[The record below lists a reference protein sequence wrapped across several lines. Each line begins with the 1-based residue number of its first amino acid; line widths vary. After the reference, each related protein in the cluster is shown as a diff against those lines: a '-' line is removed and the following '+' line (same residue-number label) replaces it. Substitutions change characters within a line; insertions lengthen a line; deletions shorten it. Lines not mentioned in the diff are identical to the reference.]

1 MLRTA
6 VSPAPAIL
14 AAHGSDAQAPA
25 RRIGESVGIRA
36 LVSAIMPGNLQ
47 EGFGCVI
54 NNRFEQLLDD
64 ETDPFE
70 LLKEAQQKKE
80 LAGGGSAKAAAKAGP
95 PGTKPPPKKESQR
108 DRRAPTTGQAT
119 DAKPAEQP
127 APTAVKRAEGSG
139 PRRIGRRP
147 DQQGPFQG
155 PFQGQGGQGQ
165 GGPGQGGQGQGG
177 EGRPER
183 RGGGVGF
190 TGEGRPERR
199 GGGPRPERRFA
210 ERLNE
215 ERPDGSTEMSSEN
228 RSMDRPPRGRGNF
241 RGFRGRG
248 RGIGRN
254 PDGFDGRGKREF
266 ERHSGSDKTGLKPE
280 DKRGGSGSHNW
291 GNAKD
296 DASEIDQPAATEEH
310 VEHEEVQTTETENK
324 ENETDETKDEEEGSK
339 EMTLDEWKAVQEKAR
354 AKAQFNI
361 RKPGEGCDSAQW
373 GKSYVMRKTKPVEG
387 EVQLESTADHHFR
400 RSSNDITSKLEINFG
415 DHSRRGRGGRGG
427 GAPRGGRGGG
437 AMAGPPGAVVG
448 GPGVVVGAPG
458 TAPAGP
464 SASAIVAGAPG
475 PSGMPPP
482 RGGGRG
488 MGRGAPRGERPS
500 AVIVPNVDDPEAFPA
515 LA

>member
-1 MLRTA
+1 
-6 VSPAPAIL
+6 
-14 AAHGSDAQAPA
+14 
-25 RRIGESVGIRA
+25 
-36 LVSAIMPGNLQ
+36 MPGNLQ

-80 LAGGGSAKAAAKAGP
+80 LAGGGSAKAASKAGP

-127 APTAVKRAEGSG
+127 ATTAVKRAEGSG

-165 GGPGQGGQGQGG
+165 GGPGQGGPGQGG

-228 RSMDRPPRGRGNF
+228 RSMDRPQRGRGNF

-296 DASEIDQPAATEEH
+296 DASEIDQPPATEEH

-387 EVQLESTADHHFR
+387 EVRTKLLLPLVNVILGDELESTADHHFR

-437 AMAGPPGAVVG
+437 PMAGGPPGAVVG
-448 GPGVVVGAPG
+448 GPGV
-458 TAPAGP
+458 
-464 SASAIVAGAPG
+464 
-475 PSGMPPP
+475 
-482 RGGGRG
+482 
-488 MGRGAPRGERPS
+488 S

>member
-1 MLRTA
+1 
-6 VSPAPAIL
+6 
-14 AAHGSDAQAPA
+14 
-25 RRIGESVGIRA
+25 
-36 LVSAIMPGNLQ
+36 MPGNLQ

-119 DAKPAEQP
+119 DRM
-127 APTAVKRAEGSG
+127 VLISGSG

-266 ERHSGSDKTGLKPE
+266 ERHSGSDKTPSGLKPE

-361 RKPGEGCDSAQW
+361 RKPGEGCDSVQW

-437 AMAGPPGAVVG
+437 AMAGPPGAVDK
-448 GPGVVVGAPG
+448 
-458 TAPAGP
+458 
-464 SASAIVAGAPG
+464 
-475 PSGMPPP
+475 
-482 RGGGRG
+482 
-488 MGRGAPRGERPS
+488 S